1 MVHLRFHIIKECIYG
16 WPPTGDPSMMINGS
30 LFSQVLSL
38 VPRLDFAKLVR
49 VYGTE
54 MASKGFGSWD
64 HFTALMFSQLAGA
77 NSLREISGGL
87 ASCLGKLVHLG
98 GIKKA
103 PARSTLSYAN
113 NHRPWEF
120 FQAVFHLVL
129 GEAQGL
135 AKSKGRR
142 FRFKNPLYSL
152 DATTIDLC
160 LKVFD
165 WARYKRTKGAVKL
178 HLLLDH
184 QGHLPCW
191 AYISDGKTGDVT
203 AAWLLSL
210 VAGAIVVMDRGYND
224 FSLFG
229 SWSARGVYFVTRM
242 KEGTLY
248 EVVERK
254 DVPSGSNVL
263 SDEVIRLTGK
273 GAEEKCPNLLRRV
286 VVWDEEKKREIVLL
300 TNILHLAARTIGDV
314 YKARWQIELFFKALK
329 QNLKVKTFLGTSENA
344 VKSQLWTALTA
355 MLILKFLQLK
365 SKLEWSLSNLAALF
379 RMNLMVYKDLWEW
392 IDAPF
397 GVAAESDDEVD
408 RQLCLFALK

>member
-1 MVHLRFHIIKECIYG
+1 MIK
-16 WPPTGDPSMMINGS
+16 TSS
-30 LFSQVLSL
+30 LFSQALTL
-38 VPRLDFAKLVR
+38 VNRREFERLVKEH
-49 VYGTE
+49 GTE
-54 MASKGFGSWD
+54 TSSKGFTSWD
-64 HFTALMFSQLAGA
+64 QFVSLLFSQFAGA
-77 NSLREISGGL
+77 NSLREVSGGL
-87 ASCLGKLVHLG
+87 ASCLGKLNHLG

-103 PARSTLSYAN
+103 PPRSTLSYAN

-120 FQAVFHLVL
+120 FKSIFHLVL
-129 GEAQGL
+129 GEAQAL
-135 AKSKGRR
+135 AKSKNRK

-165 WARYKRTKGAVKL
+165 WARYKRAKGAVKL

-191 AYISDGKTGDVT
+191 AYISDGKTGDIT
-203 AAWLLSL
+203 AARRLSL
-210 VAGAIVVMDRGYND
+210 PAGAVVAMDRGYND

-229 SWSARGVYFVTRM
+229 SWCSAGVFFVTRM

-248 EVVERK
+248 EVVEPK
-254 DVPSGSNVL
+254 EVPSGNNVL
-263 SDEVIRLTGK
+263 SDEIIRLTGK
-273 GAEEKCPNLLRRV
+273 GAEEKCPHLLRRV
-286 VVWDEEKKREIVLL
+286 AVWDEEKKREIVLL
-300 TNILHLAARTIGDV
+300 TNIHHLAARTIGEV

-365 SKLEWSLSNLAALF
+365 SKLDWSLSNLAALF
-379 RMNLMVYKDLWEW
+379 RMNLLSYKDLWDW

-397 GVAAESDDEVD
+397 GVRAEDGAKSD